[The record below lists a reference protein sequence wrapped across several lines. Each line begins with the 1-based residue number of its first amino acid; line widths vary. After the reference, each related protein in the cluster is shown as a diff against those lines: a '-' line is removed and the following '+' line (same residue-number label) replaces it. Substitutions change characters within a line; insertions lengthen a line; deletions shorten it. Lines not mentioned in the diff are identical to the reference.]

1 MDESLKKT
9 KTPEQALASLM
20 RLCARREY
28 CTSDARRLMVRWGV
42 EPSAQSGV
50 VERLTR
56 DRFID
61 DRRYT
66 EAFVREK
73 LKLSAWG
80 AYKITQALRVKRI
93 PAAMI
98 AEVLD
103 EYTDRNTQTDR
114 LTTALTRK
122 LRTVKYKDFY
132 DLRAKLMRY
141 GAGLGHDFESVAEC
155 VEKLL
160 KDYDT
165 DQDF

>member
-1 MDESLKKT
+1 MDQTLKKT

-28 CTSDARRLMVRWGV
+28 CTSDVGRLLVRWGV
-42 EPSAQSGV
+42 EPTAHDGI

-56 DRFID
+56 ERFIN

-73 LKLSAWG
+73 LKLSSWG
-80 AYKITQALRVKRI
+80 AFKITSALRTKRI
-93 PAAMI
+93 SADI
-98 AEVLD
+98 ITEVLD
-103 EYTDRNTQTDR
+103 EYSDRDSNTDR
-114 LTTALTRK
+114 LTTALKRK
-122 LRTVKYKDFY
+122 LRNIRYKDFY

-141 GAGLGHDFESVAEC
+141 GASLGHDFESVAEC
-155 VEKLL
+155 VDQLL

-165 DQDF
+165 NQD